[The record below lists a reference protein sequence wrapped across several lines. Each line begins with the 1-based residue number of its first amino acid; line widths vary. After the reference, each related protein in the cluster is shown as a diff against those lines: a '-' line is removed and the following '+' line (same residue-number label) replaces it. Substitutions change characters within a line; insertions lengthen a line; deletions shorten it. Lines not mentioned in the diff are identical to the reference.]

1 MQHDAGRTAACCGTT
16 ESQAIIAAA
25 PVFSGTRYTV
35 ANNANETETQDM
47 KFGIQYQLNVV
58 RPLDSEDWDPGAEHK
73 RFKEALEQ
81 IEFADKLGFD
91 YVFETEHHFLEEYSA
106 PRRRRCS
113 WRPRRSARRTCASS
127 TASCRCRRS
136 RTTLRASPSA
146 SRRWTSSRTAASS
159 SARAR
164 ARHVTEIGGFGTKR
178 EDKKAA
184 WEEATRECLRM
195 MTETPYPGF
204 EGEHFSMPER
214 NIVPKP
220 LQKPHPPVWVAASR
234 LETVMVGARLGM
246 GAMGVG
252 FETPEEAQERV
263 SRYYELIRNCR
274 FPIGKAINPAL
285 AAGGNMMMAKTNEE
299 AMNRGLRG
307 AQFFGFALGFTNGE
321 VHHGRDHLN
330 REFVKRFG
338 LEGKSNVVTE
348 TEPDDET
355 QRTLFRAGRRGN
367 FIGSPDFVREN
378 LRKYEDAHIDIMNFY
393 IQVHERTHEHIME
406 TLELFAKEVMPEFQ
420 ERHHLH
426 QKWREQQ
433 LDGVKHEV
441 NASI

>member
-1 MQHDAGRTAACCGTT
+1 
-16 ESQAIIAAA
+16 
-25 PVFSGTRYTV
+25 
-35 ANNANETETQDM
+35 M

-58 RPLDSEDWDPGAEHK
+58 RPMDADDWRPDDEHK
-73 RFKEALEQ
+73 RFQEALEQ

-91 YVFETEHHFLEEYSA
+91 YIFETEHHFLEEYSA
-106 PRRRRCS
+106 S
-113 WRPRRSARRTCASS
+113 SAPEVFLA
-127 TASCRCRRS
+127 
-136 RTTLRASPSA
+136 
-146 SRRWTSSRTAASS
+146 AASQRTKN
-159 SARAR
+159 ARLIHGIVQMPPKQNHPAR
-164 ARHVTEIGGFGTKR
+164 VAERIATLDLVSNGRVEFGTGEGATITEIEGFGTRR

-195 MTETPYPGF
+195 MTMTPYPGY
-204 EGEHFSMPER
+204 EGEFFSMPER

-220 LQKPHPPVWVAASR
+220 LQRPHPPVWVAASR

-274 FPIGKAINPAL
+274 PIGKAINPAL
-285 AAGGNMMMAKTNEE
+285 AAGGNMMMGRTNEE
-299 AMNRGLRG
+299 AMQRGLRG

-330 REFVKRFG
+330 REFVRRFG
-338 LEGKSNVVTE
+338 LEGRANVVTE

-367 FIGSPDFVREN
+367 FIGSPEFVREN

-393 IQVHERTHEHIME
+393 IQVHERKHEHIME

-433 LDGVKHEV
+433 LDGVKHEI
-441 NASI
+441 NSSI